1 MSQANRFWAKGF
13 WNWRADAY
21 AKSPVADEKSYRK
34 KIQLTQ
40 ERLKPDM
47 DVLEFGCGTGTTAL
61 LHSPLVHHILA
72 IDTSINMQEIA
83 KAKAEKEN
91 ITNVTFENAA
101 IEDLDVSENK
111 YHVVMGHSILHL
123 LKNKEAA
130 IEKSYQILKPGGMF
144 ITSTAC
150 LGGTNVLLQGVL
162 KFVLAIGSTLGLLPA
177 VNFFTVDDLVK
188 SITHAGFEIKH
199 QWQPGKD
206 KAVFIIATKPSP

>member
-1 MSQANRFWAKGF
+1 
-13 WNWRADAY
+13 
-21 AKSPVADEKSYRK
+21 
-34 KIQLTQ
+34 
-40 ERLKPDM
+40 
-47 DVLEFGCGTGTTAL
+47 
-61 LHSPLVHHILA
+61 
-72 IDTSINMQEIA
+72 MQEIA

-101 IEDLDVSENK
+101 IEDLGVSENQ

-150 LGGTNVLLQGVL
+150 LGDTNVLLQGVL
-162 KFVLAIGSTLGLLPA
+162 KFVLAIGSTLGLLPT

-188 SITHAGFEIKH
+188 SITNAGFEIEH